1 MLTCLVCVCVCA
13 CVCVRAC
20 MCVCVC
26 VCCLH
31 VSVELLVAAVDNTTA
46 KPYSMPVWFCRYG
59 LAVLEMEMVEEGMQR
74 WRC

>member
-1 MLTCLVCVCVCA
+1 MFGV

-20 MCVCVC
+20 VRAC

-31 VSVELLVAAVDNTTA
+31 VSVELLVAAVDNTA
-46 KPYSMPVWFCRYG
+46 KPCGMPVWFSRYG